1 MNDLYGV
8 VGGIK
13 CDVSGYKVVPA
24 EVEGVIRKNTCVE
37 DVVVIGEPDEYKG
50 EVPVA
55 HIKLNEGEF
64 SYESIRENIMETCRK
79 ELARYKVPASI
90 IFVREMPVNASGK
103 IKRSGIKSMEVV
115 YR

>member
-37 DVVVIGEPDEYKG
+37 DVVVIGEPDE
-50 EVPVA
+50 
-55 HIKLNEGEF
+55 
-64 SYESIRENIMETCRK
+64 
-79 ELARYKVPASI
+79 
-90 IFVREMPVNASGK
+90 
-103 IKRSGIKSMEVV
+103 
-115 YR
+115 